1 MQTEGNRIKNPT
13 WQEPTSWLFKSVGGV
28 LNKSSKQP
36 DGTQT

>member
-13 WQEPTSWLFKSVGGV
+13 WQEITSWLFKSVGGV